1 MFNTSQFTLKI
12 LAAVVW
18 YVGIAVLFFKSSSL
32 LIEADKIGASSTLLA
47 MAVTSGLLIGSI
59 KARFLF
65 IRACNKNLQRIDSLK
80 KPKLWN
86 FYRIPFFLFMGL
98 MISLGSYFFKLVQ
111 GEVSNMII
119 LAVVELSVGSALLFS
134 SHCFWKK

>member
-18 YVGIAVLFFKSSSL
+18 YVGIAVLFFKSSNL
-32 LIEADKIGASSTLLA
+32 LIEADKIGASPTLLA
-47 MAVTSGLLIGSI
+47 IAVTSGLLIGWI

-65 IRACNKNLQRIDSLK
+65 IRACNKNLQRIDSLR
-80 KPKLWN
+80 KPMFWQ

-98 MISLGSYFFKLVQ
+98 MISLGSYFYKLAQ
-111 GEVSNMII
+111 GDISNMII